1 MENLTPIEVLAK
13 TTEAALRRKNADFL
27 AQYPTD
33 RAQINYYTQK
43 AMKVFDEFEI
53 DGTFTEHGVREN
65 VETWFHNKRDQMNL
79 FRKHPYWDEEA
90 KAIVFSQNE
99 TRSIDYDAARCALND
114 ILRYVENKLD
124 DSRYDAAV
132 MAISNTLYRM
142 HRRGF
147 EQSSVITED
156 FIRIFNED
164 VYSHDLPKPI
174 ARMLKVGTK
183 ITKFTHKCCTMWKD
197 SGGKVHNVTTL
208 VDEHEDGDRDYR
220 SFDKLYAKFADY
232 LSELTIKKITLV
244 SLHFC
249 DFLLMSNGNSWLSC
263 HFINSHNIFH
273 DDGDQSYSGC
283 YKQGCLSYALDEPSF
298 ILYTLPATY
307 DGDAYYSQPKM
318 TRMCCQ
324 YQGGI
329 LVTGKCYPDNKD
341 KTITRYR
348 QTLQMIM
355 SSVEAVPNLWT
366 FSRNVDRITSLVTTE
381 CYSAHY
387 RDYEYSNQKPTISLC
402 KNIGIDLDNL
412 MTIGHSAYCV
422 HCGEELDND
431 DAKWLQCE
439 KHRTKPI
446 CKHCGRYIEDED
458 DRIYIDDDI
467 YCADC
472 TFYCD
477 VHGQYEPISW
487 DNNHI
492 ELVDG
497 SELTMC
503 NGALRGYTQCS
514 HCGKWYKNR
523 SGKVHCGKCYCC
535 NCYEKLRN
543 DGTIAA
549 PKNIVVVRQDE
560 YEVGD
565 YVLMEDGDTIDDC
578 DFGANHW
585 MRDLYNHRIAK
596 IRRIDSFNGAYKLT
610 IGNPDPELERWMWS
624 ANCFAGKLFGDNL
637 SDELLGK
644 TLEEVN

>member
-13 TTEAALRRKNADFL
+13 TTAEALRLKNEAFL
-27 AQYPTD
+27 AKYPTD
-33 RAQINYYTQK
+33 RDQINYYTK
-43 AMKVFDEFEI
+43 LAMDVFDEFEI
-53 DGTFTEHGVREN
+53 DGTFTERGVYEN
-65 VETWFHNKRDQMNL
+65 AETWFHNKRDQMNL

-114 ILRYVENKLD
+114 ILHYVANKLGESQLD
-124 DSRYDAAV
+124 KAV
-132 MAISNTLYRM
+132 LSISNTLYRM
-142 HRRGF
+142 DRHGYT
-147 EQSSVITED
+147 QSGVITED
-156 FIRIFNED
+156 FIRLFSD
-164 VYSHDLPKPI
+164 DYDSDDLPKPI

-183 ITKFTHKCCTMWKD
+183 ITKFTYKCCTMWKD

-208 VDEHEDGDRDYR
+208 VDEHEDGARDFI

-263 HFINSHNIFH
+263 HFINSRNIFH

-298 ILYTLPATY
+298 IMYTLPATY
-307 DGDAYYSQPKM
+307 EGEAYYRQPKM

-366 FSRNVDRITSLVTTE
+366 FSRNVDRITGLVTTE
-381 CYSAHY
+381 HYSAHY

-422 HCGEELDND
+422 NCGEELDSD

-439 KHRTKPI
+439 KHRIKPI
-446 CKHCGRYIEDED
+446 CKHCGCYIEDED
-458 DRIYIDDDI
+458 DRIYIDDDV

-477 VHGQYEPISW
+477 VHGRYEPISLGC
-487 DNNHI
+487 NHI

-497 SELTMC
+497 KELTMC
-503 NGALRGYTQCS
+503 NCCLSRYRKCS
-514 HCGKWYKNR
+514 HCGKYYLSRFGGMYK
-523 SGKVHCGKCYCC
+523 GEYYCDGC
-535 NCYEKLRN
+535 HSKLRA
-543 DGTIAA
+543 DGTIPA
-549 PKNIVVVRQDE
+549 PKNIQVVPQDE
-560 YEVGD
+560 YCVGD
-565 YVLMEDGDTIDDC
+565 YVLMTHDVSQCEFT
-578 DFGANHW
+578 AVTE
-585 MRDLYNHRIAK
+585 MRRYYPNRIA
-596 IRRIDSFNGAYKLT
+596 RIISIDNGYRQAHEIT
-610 IGNPDPELERWMWS
+610 IGKPDVEGWNWS
-624 ANCFAGKLFGDNL
+624 PNCFVGRIVGDNL

-644 TLEEVN
+644 TLKEVN